1 MNPEE
6 FKMVSGDHR
15 ENRGITG
22 YALLR
27 LGLEVRLRD
36 FDESS
41 FICILPGSAVIYR
54 PIVYVIMYILAE
66 KVHSEM
72 ES

>member
-1 MNPEE
+1 M
-6 FKMVSGDHR
+6 
-15 ENRGITG
+15 GITG
-22 YALLR
+22 YELLR
-27 LGLEVRLRD
+27 LGLEVGLRG

-41 FICILPGSAVIYR
+41 FICILPGSAVIFC